1 MRFYLPS
8 KSQNMKKKKQIKKLT
23 DLIGKG
29 IDIQENKKSEK
40 LKEKNFFFDLI
51 SELCQ
56 MEAKSQI
63 ISSSGINVMEYEE
76 GYLKIIN
83 ALLEKHFGEAKT
95 QIIMWWVFESI
106 NPEGKVSALVD
117 ENNKEYIINTPDEL
131 YKFLK
136 KYDEKQK

>member
-1 MRFYLPS
+1 MRFYLPLKS
-8 KSQNMKKKKQIKKLT
+8 KNMKKKKQIKKLT

-29 IDIQENKKSEK
+29 INIQENKKSTK
-40 LKEKNFFFDLI
+40 LKEKNFFFDI
-51 SELCQ
+51 ITELCQ

-63 ISSSGINVMEYEE
+63 ISTSRINVMEYEE

-83 ALLEKHFGEAKT
+83 ALLEKYFGEAKT

-106 NPEGKVSALVD
+106 NPEGEVSALVD
-117 ENNKEYIINTPDEL
+117 ENKKEHIINTPQEL

-136 KYDEKQK
+136 KYDGK

>member
-8 KSQNMKKKKQIKKLT
+8 KLQNMKKKKQIKKLT

-29 IDIQENKKSEK
+29 INIQENKKSTK
-40 LKEKNFFFDLI
+40 LKEEQFFFDLI
-51 SELCQ
+51 ADLCQ
-56 MEAKSQI
+56 MEAKSQV
-63 ISSSGINVMEYEE
+63 ISTSGVNIMEYEE

-106 NPEGKVSALVD
+106 NPEGEVSALVD
-117 ENNKEYIINTPDEL
+117 ENKKEHIIKTANEL

>member
-1 MRFYLPS
+1 
-8 KSQNMKKKKQIKKLT
+8 MKKKKQIKKLT

-29 IDIQENKKSEK
+29 INIQENKKSEK
-40 LKEKNFFFDLI
+40 LKEEQFFFDII

-63 ISSSGINVMEYEE
+63 MSSSGINVMEYEE
-76 GYLKIIN
+76 GYLKVIN
-83 ALLEKHFGEAKT
+83 ALLKKHFGEAKT

-106 NPEGKVSALVD
+106 NPEGEVSALVD
-117 ENNKEYIINTPDEL
+117 ENKKEHIINTPQEL

-136 KYDEKQK
+136 KYDEK